1 MARGLH
7 EEDDVPASAS
17 ASNRSSAEASS
28 SRALSILRA
37 ALQAT
42 RSNRS
47 VILLIIRENLEVT
60 SEFSG
65 KYLGFDSRHTIH

>member
-1 MARGLH
+1 MARELH

-17 ASNRSSAEASS
+17 ATNRSSAEASS

-47 VILLIIRENLEVT
+47 VVLLIIREKLEVT

-65 KYLGFDSRHTIH
+65 KKI